1 MNNTI
6 DKDNLLED
14 FTTTLYNGDRLETK
28 WKNDK
33 EIDELIY
40 NILEKRDIW
49 VNDPNQTELELS

>member
-1 MNNTI
+1 LNNTI
-6 DKDNLLED
+6 DNLLED

-40 NILEKRDIW
+40 NILEKR
-49 VNDPNQTELELS
+49 VSKESK